1 MRRVFFATFV
11 LSLCVSACSAEER
24 LNVVRSPETIDNGLV
39 KVVWYPDG
47 GYFRAWC
54 GQRCFITEGRLTR
67 DDGKQVDTVTGVKT
81 EGKSIIIKYPDG
93 AADTISLHDGSPFIR
108 LQTRIA
114 NATDKAI
121 TVNKITT
128 AKVTIDTGKSPAD
141 IRLLG
146 CDGLTDGKAE
156 RTSFSYLAA
165 ADPNTRSGVVA
176 GWLTHHRGSGIV
188 LSKVNDGKLHI
199 DGRLEY
205 GKLLIEPDHTADGE
219 TFVIGCFDDAR
230 RGLEAYADAAAK
242 ANNVKLN
249 PVTSGYCTWYSN
261 PHGGASDETHMAELA
276 DFCERELTK
285 FGFEVLQIDDK
296 WQISGRDFT
305 THKPTGPYPGG
316 MKPTADKITSAGM
329 TAGIWYIPFGWDHT
343 RDIFKDHQDWFVK
356 TESGEP
362 YTVHWAGT
370 CLDMTHPEA
379 RDFLSEVVARMS
391 KEWGYKYIKIDG
403 LWTGLAAKI
412 TYPQPAYKDD
422 NLGDATFHDPARTNL
437 EAYRDGLKLVRRAAG
452 DDVFIL
458 GCNIAQNMRTLGAS
472 FGLVDGMRVGR
483 DISASWS
490 KILPCVEMGSRLYFM
505 HWRLWYND
513 PDCLMVREPLTLDQA
528 RAWGSWIAV
537 TGELN
542 LVSEW
547 LPGLPADRLDIVK
560 RSMPNHGL
568 CARPVDLLD
577 TDIPCIWQLTDTRT
591 NTRRDVIGI
600 FNWDDKEP
608 QTISVPIDRL
618 DLPASP
624 TGKYVGFEY
633 WSRSYIA
640 PFADRIEL
648 ILPPASCKVVA
659 LRPAL
664 EHPVIISTS
673 RHISQGIVDI
683 IEEKWDASS
692 LTLSGKSKLVAD
704 DPYRIRIAVPDNSWS
719 VDTIT
724 TFGNVRNRLVANSPA
739 GMIEVELQSPETT
752 PTAWRI
758 HLAK

>member
-1 MRRVFFATFV
+1 
-11 LSLCVSACSAEER
+11 
-24 LNVVRSPETIDNGLV
+24 
-39 KVVWYPDG
+39 
-47 GYFRAWC
+47 
-54 GQRCFITEGRLTR
+54 
-67 DDGKQVDTVTGVKT
+67 
-81 EGKSIIIKYPDG
+81 
-93 AADTISLHDGSPFIR
+93 
-108 LQTRIA
+108 
-114 NATDKAI
+114 
-121 TVNKITT
+121 
-128 AKVTIDTGKSPAD
+128 
-141 IRLLG
+141 
-146 CDGLTDGKAE
+146 
-156 RTSFSYLAA
+156 
-165 ADPNTRSGVVA
+165 
-176 GWLTHHRGSGIV
+176 
-188 LSKVNDGKLHI
+188 
-199 DGRLEY
+199 
-205 GKLLIEPDHTADGE
+205 
-219 TFVIGCFDDAR
+219 
-230 RGLEAYADAAAK
+230 
-242 ANNVKLN
+242 
-249 PVTSGYCTWYSN
+249 
-261 PHGGASDETHMAELA
+261 
-276 DFCERELTK
+276 
-285 FGFEVLQIDDK
+285 
-296 WQISGRDFT
+296 
-305 THKPTGPYPGG
+305 
-316 MKPTADKITSAGM
+316 
-329 TAGIWYIPFGWDHT
+329 
-343 RDIFKDHQDWFVK
+343 
-356 TESGEP
+356 
-362 YTVHWAGT
+362 
-370 CLDMTHPEA
+370 
-379 RDFLSEVVARMS
+379 MS